1 MPFIYVWLVSAFFF
15 FFFFYVQALFG
26 LKQAHRDEG
35 QIDSERDISAG

>member
-15 FFFFYVQALFG
+15 FFFYMQALFG